1 MQIMLQAIHFTVDI
15 HVMEIEITVK
25 STVKIHKTVVSN
37 GRKTFISHVYI
48 HTYFYKWT
56 VDTYVK

>member
-1 MQIMLQAIHFTVDI
+1 
-15 HVMEIEITVK
+15 MEIEITVK
-25 STVKIHKTVVSN
+25 STVKIHKTIVSN
-37 GRKTFISHVYI
+37 GRKTFISHVHI